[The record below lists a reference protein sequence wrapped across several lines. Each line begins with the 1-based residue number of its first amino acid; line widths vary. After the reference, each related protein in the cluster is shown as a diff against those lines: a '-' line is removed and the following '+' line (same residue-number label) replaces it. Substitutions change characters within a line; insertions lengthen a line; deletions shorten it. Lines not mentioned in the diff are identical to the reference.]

1 MRSYTAAS
9 SQMVDLAQ
17 YDNSTFDR
25 GAPRWKEAL
34 WLLVCAVFFQH
45 RIAVWNAPKI
55 RLLRLFGAVVG
66 KGVVIKPGVTIKFPW
81 KFRAGDHTWIGEN
94 VWIDN
99 LVSVMLGSH
108 VCLSQGA
115 MLLTGNHNF
124 ASPTFDLI
132 VAPIQ
137 IENGAWI
144 GAKALVCPGVTV
156 HNCAVLTAGSVAT
169 QDLEA
174 FGVYQGNPA
183 VLKAR
188 RVFAHE
194 NL

>member
-1 MRSYTAAS
+1 
-9 SQMVDLAQ
+9 MVDLSR

-25 GAPRWKEAL
+25 GAQRWKEAL
-34 WLLVCAVFFQH
+34 WLVVCAVVFQH
-45 RIAVWNAPKI
+45 RLAVWNAPKV

-81 KFRAGDHTWIGEN
+81 KFRAGDHIWIGEN

-99 LVSVMLGSH
+99 LEFVVLGSH
-108 VCLSQGA
+108 ICLSQGV
-115 MLLTGNHNF
+115 MLLTGNHDF
-124 ASPTFDLI
+124 TRPTFDLI
-132 VAPIQ
+132 VAPIR
-137 IENGAWI
+137 IGDGAWV

-156 HNCAVLTAGSVAT
+156 HTCAVLTAGSVAT

-174 FGVYQGNPA
+174 FGIYQGNPA
-183 VLKAR
+183 ALKAR

-194 NL
+194 SL